1 MTANI
6 ITFPIQSKDEGI
18 PKEMEEF
25 FADLPL
31 GFRSE
36 HCEPSRLALEWSVEA
51 LAFRSGVSPEAIRTV
66 ELGKE
71 LRRVTMQ
78 ALAFA
83 LEAEGLIF
91 FPGHPPLRSD
101 DCRGATPDPRTRG
114 DYHLIE

>member
-1 MTANI
+1 MTADI
-6 ITFPIQSKDEGI
+6 ITFPIPTKGEGV

-51 LAFRSGVSPEAIRTV
+51 LAFRSGVSPDAIRTV
-66 ELGKE
+66 KLGKE

-101 DCRGATPDPRTRG
+101 DCRGATLDPRTRG

>member
-1 MTANI
+1 MTADI
-6 ITFPIQSKDEGI
+6 ITFPIPSKKEGF

-36 HCEPSRLALEWSVEA
+36 HCEPSRFALEWSVEA
-51 LAFRSGVSPEAIRTV
+51 LAFRSGVTPDAIRAV
-66 ELGKE
+66 ELGIE

-101 DCRGATPDPRTRG
+101 DCRGATPDPRTRD

>member
-1 MTANI
+1 MTADM
-6 ITFPIQSKDEGI
+6 ITFPTASKEEGI
-18 PKEMEEF
+18 PKEMAQF
-25 FADLPL
+25 LADLPL
-31 GFRSE
+31 GFRPE
-36 HCEPSRLALEWSVEA
+36 HCEPSRLALEWSIEA

-66 ELGKE
+66 ERGKT

>member
-1 MTANI
+1 MTADI
-6 ITFPIQSKDEGI
+6 ITFPVPNKAEEI
-18 PKEMEEF
+18 PKEIEEF

-36 HCEPSRLALEWSVEA
+36 HCGPSRLALGWSVEA
-51 LAFRSGVSPEAIRTV
+51 LAFRSGVSPDSIRRV
-66 ELGKE
+66 ELGEE

-101 DCRGATPDPRTRG
+101 DCRGATPDPKTRG

>member
-1 MTANI
+1 MTADI
-6 ITFPIQSKDEGI
+6 ISFPIPTKADQI

-25 FADLPL
+25 FADVPL

-36 HCEPSRLALEWSVEA
+36 HCAPSRHALEWSVEA
-51 LAFRSGVSPEAIRTV
+51 LAFRSGVSPDAIRRV
-66 ELGKE
+66 ELGDE

-83 LEAEGLIF
+83 LEAKGLIF

>member
-1 MTANI
+1 MTADI
-6 ITFPIQSKDEGI
+6 ITFPTPSKEGI
-18 PKEMEEF
+18 PKEIEEF
-25 FADLPL
+25 FAELPL

-36 HCEPSRLALEWSVEA
+36 HCEASRLALEWSVEA
-51 LAFRSGVSPEAIRTV
+51 LAFRSGVSPDAIRTV
-66 ELGKE
+66 ELGNE

-101 DCRGATPDPRTRG
+101 DCRGATPDPRTRA